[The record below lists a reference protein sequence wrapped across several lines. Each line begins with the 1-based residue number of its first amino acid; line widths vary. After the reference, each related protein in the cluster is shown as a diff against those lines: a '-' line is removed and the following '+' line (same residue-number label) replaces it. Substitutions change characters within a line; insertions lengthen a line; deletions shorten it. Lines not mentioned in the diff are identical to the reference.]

1 MAEVPESLRYRLSYV
16 LGHLHRRLLA
26 VEGDALAAV
35 GTGVKQQAA
44 LAVLADEGPMSQQE
58 LGRRLGIDR
67 TTIVAIVDELESD
80 HWVERSRD
88 PADRRSYLLTLT
100 AAGNA
105 AQRRGRRA
113 VDEAERALMTGLSER
128 ERRTVT
134 DLLDRMLTS
143 GP

>member
-1 MAEVPESLRYRLSYV
+1 MSEVPESLRYRLSYV
-16 LGHLHRRLLA
+16 LGNLYRRLLA

-67 TTIVAIVDELESD
+67 TTIVAIVDELENAQ
-80 HWVERSRD
+80 WVERARD
-88 PADRRSYLLTLT
+88 SADRRSYLLTLT

-105 AQRRGRRA
+105 TQRRGRRA
-113 VDEAERALMTGLSER
+113 VDEAERTLMTGLSDQD
-128 ERRTVT
+128 RRTVT
-134 DLLDRMLTS
+134 ELLTRMLTS
-143 GP
+143 EG

>member
-1 MAEVPESLRYRLSYV
+1 MAAVPESLRYRLSYV

-26 VEGDALAAV
+26 VEGEALARV

-44 LAVLADEGPMSQQE
+44 LAVLAGDGPMSQQE
-58 LGRRLGIDR
+58 LGRLLRIDR
-67 TTIVAIVDELESD
+67 TTIVAIVDELED
-80 HWVERSRD
+80 AHWVERTRD

-100 AAGNA
+100 AAGKT

-113 VDEAERALMTGLSER
+113 VHEAETALMAGLSEQ

-134 DLLDRMLTS
+134 ELLARMLTS
-143 GP
+143 GD